1 LCPLWDIFVLYLFG
15 LLAHRRLLL
24 YSTGF
29 FYPEEAQCNPWL
41 NVSHRG
47 DLSPYSPKYLEGK
60 FLELRS
66 DGVLRSS
73 PRRFQRIEWWRMPL
87 FTPEERE
94 ETAEQVS
101 RVLSDDSRV
110 EGVVVVG
117 SLAHQADRWSDID
130 LEVVVA
136 DGEDLATVTADWVG
150 YLYELLP
157 VVHHFERAFGGT
169 LVRGF
174 LLENLLELDLAFE
187 RAGRFS
193 IWGPARVVFDR
204 SGRVADAANALAQ
217 GEPESADRAGEAG
230 FAWHD
235 VLHACTAVRR
245 GRSWQGVWYLERVR
259 NRTLKLAQERR
270 GYYAEFF
277 DYVDDLPLEE
287 LRALEDTLVFSL
299 DPASLLG
306 AIEVATRAF
315 LAELGHDE
323 PALAERLEGPLLEF
337 VRLRE
342 P

>member
-1 LCPLWDIFVLYLFG
+1 
-15 LLAHRRLLL
+15 
-24 YSTGF
+24 
-29 FYPEEAQCNPWL
+29 
-41 NVSHRG
+41 
-47 DLSPYSPKYLEGK
+47 
-60 FLELRS
+60 
-66 DGVLRSS
+66 
-73 PRRFQRIEWWRMPL
+73 MPL

-94 ETAEQVS
+94 ETAERVS

-130 LEVVVA
+130 LEVVVV
-136 DGEDLATVTADWVG
+136 DDEELATVTADWVG
-150 YLYELLP
+150 RLYELLP
-157 VVHHFERAFGGT
+157 VVHHFETAFGET

-187 RAGRFS
+187 RAARFS

-204 SGRVADAANALAQ
+204 SGRATDAAKALAQ
-217 GEPESADRAGEAG
+217 GEPESADRALEAG

-245 GRSWQGVWYLERVR
+245 GRPWQGLWYLERIR

-270 GYYAEFF
+270 GFYAEFF
-277 DYVDDLPLEE
+277 DYVDDLPVEE
-287 LRALEDTLVFSL
+287 LTPLEDTLVFSL

-323 PALAERLEGPLLEF
+323 PALADRLEGPLLEF
-337 VRLRE
+337 ARLRE

>member
-1 LCPLWDIFVLYLFG
+1 
-15 LLAHRRLLL
+15 
-24 YSTGF
+24 
-29 FYPEEAQCNPWL
+29 
-41 NVSHRG
+41 
-47 DLSPYSPKYLEGK
+47 
-60 FLELRS
+60 
-66 DGVLRSS
+66 
-73 PRRFQRIEWWRMPL
+73 MPL

-245 GRSWQGVWYLERVR
+245 GRRWQGLWYLERVR

>member
-1 LCPLWDIFVLYLFG
+1 
-15 LLAHRRLLL
+15 
-24 YSTGF
+24 
-29 FYPEEAQCNPWL
+29 
-41 NVSHRG
+41 
-47 DLSPYSPKYLEGK
+47 
-60 FLELRS
+60 
-66 DGVLRSS
+66 
-73 PRRFQRIEWWRMPL
+73 MPL

-117 SLAHQADRWSDID
+117 SLAHQVD
-130 LEVVVA
+130 VA
-136 DGEDLATVTADWVG
+136 DDEDLAAITADWVG

-315 LAELGHDE
+315 LAELAHDE

-337 VRLRE
+337 VRLCG

>member
-1 LCPLWDIFVLYLFG
+1 
-15 LLAHRRLLL
+15 
-24 YSTGF
+24 
-29 FYPEEAQCNPWL
+29 
-41 NVSHRG
+41 
-47 DLSPYSPKYLEGK
+47 
-60 FLELRS
+60 
-66 DGVLRSS
+66 
-73 PRRFQRIEWWRMPL
+73 MPL

-94 ETAEQVS
+94 QTAERVS
-101 RVLSDDSRV
+101 RALGDDSRV
-110 EGVVVVG
+110 VGVVVVG

-136 DGEDLATVTADWVG
+136 DDEELATVTSDWVG

-157 VVHHFERAFGGT
+157 VVHHFETAFGET

-174 LLENLLELDLAFE
+174 LLESLLEIDLAFE
-187 RAGRFS
+187 RVGRFS

-217 GEPESADRAGEAG
+217 GEPESAARAGEAG

-245 GRSWQGVWYLERVR
+245 GRPWQGLWYLERVR

-270 GYYAEFF
+270 GFYAEFF

-287 LRALEDTLVFSL
+287 LKALEDTLVFSL

-337 VRLRE
+337 ARLRE

>member
-1 LCPLWDIFVLYLFG
+1 
-15 LLAHRRLLL
+15 
-24 YSTGF
+24 
-29 FYPEEAQCNPWL
+29 
-41 NVSHRG
+41 
-47 DLSPYSPKYLEGK
+47 
-60 FLELRS
+60 
-66 DGVLRSS
+66 
-73 PRRFQRIEWWRMPL
+73 MPL

-94 ETAEQVS
+94 ETAERVS
-101 RVLSDDSRV
+101 RALGDDSRV

-136 DGEDLATVTADWVG
+136 DGEELAAITSDWVG

-157 VVHHFERAFGGT
+157 VVHHFETAFGET

-187 RAGRFS
+187 RAERFS

-204 SGRVADAANALAQ
+204 SGRVADAANALAANALAANALAANALAQ

-245 GRSWQGVWYLERVR
+245 GRRWQGLWYLERVR

-277 DYVDDLPLEE
+277 DYVDDLPLED
-287 LRALEDTLVFSL
+287 LRLLEDTLVVSL

>member
-1 LCPLWDIFVLYLFG
+1 
-15 LLAHRRLLL
+15 
-24 YSTGF
+24 
-29 FYPEEAQCNPWL
+29 
-41 NVSHRG
+41 
-47 DLSPYSPKYLEGK
+47 
-60 FLELRS
+60 
-66 DGVLRSS
+66 
-73 PRRFQRIEWWRMPL
+73 MPL

-94 ETAEQVS
+94 ETAERVS
-101 RVLSDDSRV
+101 RALGDDSRV

-136 DGEDLATVTADWVG
+136 DGEELAAITADWVG

-157 VVHHFERAFGGT
+157 VVHHFETTFGGT

-174 LLENLLELDLAFE
+174 LLENLLELDLAFV

-193 IWGPARVVFDR
+193 IWGPARVAFDR
-204 SGRVADAANALAQ
+204 SGRVAEAANALAQ
-217 GEPESADRAGEAG
+217 GESESANRAGEAG

-245 GRSWQGVWYLERVR
+245 GRPWQGLWYLERVR

-287 LRALEDTLVFSL
+287 LRALEDTLVVSL

-315 LAELGHDE
+315 LAELGHGE
-323 PALAERLEGPLLEF
+323 PALTERLEGPLLEF

>member
-1 LCPLWDIFVLYLFG
+1 
-15 LLAHRRLLL
+15 
-24 YSTGF
+24 
-29 FYPEEAQCNPWL
+29 
-41 NVSHRG
+41 
-47 DLSPYSPKYLEGK
+47 
-60 FLELRS
+60 
-66 DGVLRSS
+66 
-73 PRRFQRIEWWRMPL
+73 
-87 FTPEERE
+87 
-94 ETAEQVS
+94 
-101 RVLSDDSRV
+101 
-110 EGVVVVG
+110 
-117 SLAHQADRWSDID
+117 
-130 LEVVVA
+130 
-136 DGEDLATVTADWVG
+136 
-150 YLYELLP
+150 
-157 VVHHFERAFGGT
+157 VHHFETAFGET

-245 GRSWQGVWYLERVR
+245 GRPWQGLWYLERVR

-277 DYVDDLPLEE
+277 DYVDDLPLED
-287 LRALEDTLVFSL
+287 LRLLEDTLVVSL

>member
-1 LCPLWDIFVLYLFG
+1 
-15 LLAHRRLLL
+15 
-24 YSTGF
+24 
-29 FYPEEAQCNPWL
+29 
-41 NVSHRG
+41 
-47 DLSPYSPKYLEGK
+47 
-60 FLELRS
+60 
-66 DGVLRSS
+66 
-73 PRRFQRIEWWRMPL
+73 MPL

-94 ETAEQVS
+94 ETAERVS
-101 RVLSDDSRV
+101 RALGDDSRV

-136 DGEDLATVTADWVG
+136 DDEELAAITSDWVG
-150 YLYELLP
+150 YLYALLP
-157 VVHHFERAFGGT
+157 VVHHFETAFGET

-187 RAGRFS
+187 RAERFS

-204 SGRVADAANALAQ
+204 SGRVADAANALAANALAQ
-217 GEPESADRAGEAG
+217 GESESADRAGEAG

-245 GRSWQGVWYLERVR
+245 GRRWQGLWYLERVR

-277 DYVDDLPLEE
+277 DYVDDLPLED
-287 LRALEDTLVFSL
+287 LRPLEDTLVVSL

-323 PALAERLEGPLLEF
+323 PALADRLEGPLLEF
-337 VRLRE
+337 ARLRE